1 MRGSWAQESSV
12 RLIRWAAPTKM
23 NRNILISEEYTVI
36 RTHCPPI
43 WACMKSL
50 ISKSKNLEIS
60 IIFFIFISKKKKKD
74 KTFKNF
80 RRNWP
85 SQFQCDPSNMVIKA
99 NAILTKIRKI
109 LNCNHISYIFI
120 LKKFYEEEVKFFWCN
135 NQIHRV
141 LTLRPLT
148 APISLGCTYWKQS
161 IFFCSNKNHARRH
174 LPATAPTLL
183 SISFLWNV

>member
-1 MRGSWAQESSV
+1 MPQTWRTIARKNSEDGKYPYKSSISKTKLSAVSKLIRFIILTMPCKNDERKKQAAWMRGSWAQESSV

-120 LKKFYEEEVKFFWCN
+120 LKKILW
-135 NQIHRV
+135 
-141 LTLRPLT
+141 
-148 APISLGCTYWKQS
+148 
-161 IFFCSNKNHARRH
+161 RR
-174 LPATAPTLL
+174 
-183 SISFLWNV
+183 SKVFLM